1 VIDSELDIRAAEGGV
16 TLRLRVQPRASRDQL
31 GGVREGALVIRV
43 TAPPVD
49 GSANDAVVRLL
60 AKRLE
65 RPPSSIT
72 IVRGGTGRDKTV
84 HLAGLDAA
92 SARARLGSTK

>member
-1 VIDSELDIRAAEGGV
+1 VGDVELDLRTADGGV

-31 GGVREGALVIRV
+31 GGVRDGALVVRV
-43 TAPPVD
+43 TAPPVN

-60 AKRLE
+60 ARRLS

-92 SARARLGSTK
+92 SARALLTEAK